1 MLNLR
6 SSGIGVIVLIVSA
19 ALSIDVLLYSE
30 YSMAH
35 GVDQLSKTYYYGC
48 RSEVK
53 RIACNNSSH
62 LLESY
67 SARAD
72 WTKVYQVTSEA
83 KFAQG
88 KFDMGLEMDET
99 YSESTVLSESPIQN
113 TVFSISLWIN
123 PSTSADHSGHII
135 SNVQDSAKSGWYLQM
150 SPSEEETGQAVSFG
164 IFDNAGVLHDSDKI
178 SVMPNKFTHI
188 AVSFDGSAI
197 KVFRDGNALSE
208 TRLNGVYNLK
218 NETSALKVGAG
229 SYCNTCL
236 LWSGVVDDLRIYG
249 NVLAEDEIKSIHSG
263 KAADYFSNSLLGYW
277 PFDNNLQDVTG
288 KASDAYIVSLVSSM
302 VFSPD
307 NRLFFSEK
315 NTGKIKIMKDDKV
328 LDNPFVQISDH
339 YIDWEQGLL
348 GLTIDPKFEQNHF
361 VYLYYTYLDAN
372 SGIPYN
378 RVVRFTDTNNTA
390 TDMVILLNNI
400 TASKGFHSGGAL
412 AFGPDDKLYITVGDA
427 TNHTEA
433 QNSTSLLGKIL
444 RINRDGTIPDDNPFP
459 DSPVYTLG
467 HRNMYG
473 IAFDNDTGLGIVTE
487 NGDALYDEIN
497 LIQKSGNYGFPTF
510 QPANVSPELANS
522 SDSILPLR
530 SYSPVIVP
538 TQAIHYE
545 GNKIKEFKDN
555 YLFGSFNG
563 RIYSLDIDKN
573 SGKITE
579 LKAELDLSPFE
590 GITAIAQSPKGDIYF
605 GGYSIFLLR
614 SLHTIEQEV
623 FPFEIVSPNSM
634 WPTSMHLSAS
644 RNGATM
650 DISFD
655 YRNHSA
661 ATSSSTDS
669 ISVRAPES
677 LFQGVKAAVLSIA
690 SDKEIEPDIEINKA
704 SNSDYITVVI
714 PLKGSRPLELLISAD
729 L

>member
-6 SSGIGVIVLIVSA
+6 SSGIAVIALIISA
-19 ALSIDVLLYSE
+19 ALSIYVLLYLE

-35 GVDQLSKTYYYGC
+35 GTDLFSKTYFYGC
-48 RSEVK
+48 RNEVK
-53 RIACNNSSH
+53 RVTCNNSSH

-67 SARAD
+67 STSAD
-72 WTKVYQVTSEA
+72 WTKIYQVTSEA

-99 YSESTVLSESPIQN
+99 YSESTVLSESPIKN
-113 TVFSISLWIN
+113 TVFSISVWVN
-123 PSTSADHSGHII
+123 PSTSGDHSGHII

-164 IFDNAGVLHDSDKI
+164 IFDNTGVLHDSDKI
-178 SVMPNKFTHI
+178 GVMPNRFTHI

-197 KVFRDGNALSE
+197 KVFRDGNAASE
-208 TRLNGVYNLK
+208 TRLNGVYNLR
-218 NETSALKVGAG
+218 NETLALKVGAG

-236 LWSGVVDDLRIYG
+236 LWSGIVDDLRIYG
-249 NVLAEDEIKSIHSG
+249 NVLAEDEIKSLYSG

-288 KASDAYIVSLVSSM
+288 KSSDAHIVSLVSSM
-302 VFSPD
+302 AFSPD
-307 NRLFFSEK
+307 NRLFFGEK

-339 YIDWEQGLL
+339 YVDWEQGLL

-390 TDMVILLNNI
+390 TDMVILLNDI
-400 TASKGFHSGGAL
+400 PASKGFHSGGAL

-473 IAFDNDTGLGIVTE
+473 IAFDNNTGLGIVTE

-510 QPANVSPELANS
+510 QPANVSPGLSNTTLA
-522 SDSILPLR
+522 IKPIR
-530 SYSPVIVP
+530 SYWSTIGP
-538 TQAIHYE
+538 TQGIYYT
-545 GNKIKEFKDN
+545 GDKFPMLKNM
-555 YLFGSFNG
+555 YLFGTFTGN
-563 RIYSLDIDKN
+563 IYGIRLDTDTKHIVEE
-573 SGKITE
+573 IHI
-579 LKAELDLSPFE
+579 LLRHYPFE
-590 GITAIAQSPKGDIYF
+590 AVVGIAQSPDGGIFF
-605 GGYSIFLLR
+605 GGYNLYELTGLEADTLQQDMFPVEIDSSNNLE
-614 SLHTIEQEV
+614 TIQ
-623 FPFEIVSPNSM
+623 FQ
-634 WPTSMHLSAS
+634 LS
-644 RNGATM
+644 
-650 DISFD
+650 DINKS
-655 YRNHSA
+655 
-661 ATSSSTDS
+661 
-669 ISVRAPES
+669 
-677 LFQGVKAAVLSIA
+677 
-690 SDKEIEPDIEINKA
+690 IEIR
-704 SNSDYITVVI
+704 SNIHPNTRDDLYQPFIALKI
-714 PLKGSRPLELLISAD
+714 PEKLVELIRK
-729 L
+729 